1 MLYIHH
7 IQVIA
12 IMCQI
17 YVKAPYC
24 KQIRTT
30 YEILYHKKKK
40 KKKIQYLSTFTFCS
54 SHSQNNSPEALELNF
69 IFSPSITHKS
79 PP

>member
-1 MLYIHH
+1 MQYIHH

-24 KQIRTT
+24 KQMRIT
-30 YEILYHKKKK
+30 YEILYDKKQNKTN
-40 KKKIQYLSTFTFCS
+40 KKIQYLSTFTFCS
-54 SHSQNNSPEALELNF
+54 SHSQNNSPEALGIEF
-69 IFSPSITHKS
+69 YFQPFYYT
-79 PP
+79 